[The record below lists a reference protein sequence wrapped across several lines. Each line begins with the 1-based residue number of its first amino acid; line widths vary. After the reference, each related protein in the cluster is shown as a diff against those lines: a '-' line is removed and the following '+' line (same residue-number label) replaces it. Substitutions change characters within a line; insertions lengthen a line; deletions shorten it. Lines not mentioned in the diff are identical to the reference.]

1 MFTTDGSDKIYVVD
15 ENFTLLSEIGIKN
28 SLGNPQTNINE
39 LEFVGGFIYANVY
52 MTTKIIKIDIKLGKV
67 VSEYEGGNLV

>member
-39 LEFVGGFIYANVY
+39 LELVGGFIYANIY

>member
-39 LEFVGGFIYANVY
+39 LEFVGGFIYANIY

>member
-15 ENFTLLSEIGIKN
+15 ENFTLLSEIEIKN

-52 MTTKIIKIDIKLGKV
+52 MTTKIVKIDIKLGKV

>member
-52 MTTKIIKIDIKLGKV
+52 MTTKIIKIDIK
-67 VSEYEGGNLV
+67 

>member
-1 MFTTDGSDKIYVVD
+1 MFTTDGSDKIYIVD

-52 MTTKIIKIDIKLGKV
+52 MTTKIIKIDIK
-67 VSEYEGGNLV
+67 